1 MLCGSIVDCGVI
13 AVITSIPYLVRPFL
27 VAFISNIILSL
38 FVTRPGFAWDLRKQ
52 KTKTK
57 NTLFISVNI
66 AQSEDATQEARTSN
80 ITFACRWGRE
90 SQGFHTHL
98 CVLRNSPEVS
108 VRLYILHALLAFRF
122 LQPVCALRWFLYQ
135 NHPSN
140 YWGETVNHQFVA
152 SLGQCPESNKS
163 WIRSDKKEMSTLEK
177 VSSCRGTDKYV

>member
-1 MLCGSIVDCGVI
+1 MWIYRWLWRDRSNNLHSLSRSSLPCRIYFKYNFIVICDK
-13 AVITSIPYLVRPFL
+13 A
-27 VAFISNIILSL
+27 
-38 FVTRPGFAWDLRKQ
+38 GFAWDLRKQ

-57 NTLFISVNI
+57 NTLFTSVNI

-177 VSSCRGTDKYV
+177 VSSRRGTDKYV